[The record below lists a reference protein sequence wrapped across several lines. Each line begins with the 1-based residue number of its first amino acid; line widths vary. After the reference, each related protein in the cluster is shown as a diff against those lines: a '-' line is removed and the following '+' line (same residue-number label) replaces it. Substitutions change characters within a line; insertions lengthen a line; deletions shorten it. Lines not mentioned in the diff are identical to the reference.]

1 MLRRSLAILAIA
13 ALAAVLAGVAVGR
26 TSATP
31 KLQGTV
37 GPGYTISLKRGTKKV
52 TKLKAGRYA
61 FAISDKASIHSF
73 VIEQQT
79 GGKFEKTLSSV
90 SFVGKKTVTVT
101 LKKGK
106 WKFYCKP
113 HESIMFGF
121 FTVT

>member
-1 MLRRSLAILAIA
+1 VLRRSLAILAIA

>member
-1 MLRRSLAILAIA
+1 MTKLIA
-13 ALAAVLAGVAVGR
+13 VAVGMVL
-26 TSATP
+26 TLVLVASAWASTP
-31 KLQGTV
+31 KLMGTV
-37 GPGYTISLKRGTKKV
+37 GPGYTISLKKAGKKV
-52 TKLKAGRYA
+52 TKLKAGRYR

-79 GGKFEKTLSSV
+79 GGKFEKTLTGV

>member
-1 MLRRSLAILAIA
+1 MSRIRIG
-13 ALAAVLAGVAVGR
+13 LAAVAASALLVPAAVH
-26 TSATP
+26 ATAS
-31 KLQGTV
+31 KTVLNGTV
-37 GPGYTISLKRGTKKV
+37 GPGFTITLKDAKGHKV
-52 TKLKAGRYA
+52 TKLKAGPYA
-61 FAISDKASIHSF
+61 FKISDKASIHSF

-113 HESIMFGF
+113 HESLIHGF